1 MILRFNAS
9 PARRALRLQVFALN
23 SRHGSRRNHRFPFLF
38 DALDQRLGVVAKT
51 QAGLEDIAF
60 LQVAKCEVVLNLLV
74 DAVHAVFDCDFFML
88 FLPFV
93 FLLLV

>member
-1 MILRFNAS
+1 
-9 PARRALRLQVFALN
+9 
-23 SRHGSRRNHRFPFLF
+23 LF

-88 FLPFV
+88 FYLSCFCFWFEPTV
-93 FLLLV
+93 SKKANAGRDDLRLDSSNRPV